1 MYLSDFVF
9 FDDTSTDMVS
19 NEFSV
24 NPNAEAL
31 TLQVTGE
38 SIPTLTVQGVVD
50 STSDQWVPL
59 ATLNQSNYA
68 FGKTITAAGIFAV
81 SVSGVKKVR
90 ISSSGAVGGFKAYG
104 LFV

>member
-9 FDDTSTDMVS
+9 FDDTSTDVVS

-68 FGKTITAAGIFAV
+68 LSNTITAAGIFAI

>member
-31 TLQVTGE
+31 NLQVTGE
-38 SIPTLTVQGVVD
+38 SVPTLTVQGMVD
-50 STSDQWVPL
+50 STSNQWVPL

-68 FGKTITAAGIFAV
+68 LGR
-81 SVSGVKKVR
+81 SE
-90 ISSSGAVGGFKAYG
+90 
-104 LFV
+104 

>member
-38 SIPTLTVQGVVD
+38 SIPTLTVQGMVD
-50 STSDQWVPL
+50 SASDQWVPL
-59 ATLNQSNYA
+59 ATLNQSDYA
-68 FGKTITAAGIFAV
+68 LGNTITAAGIFSI

>member
-24 NPNAEAL
+24 NPNAETL

-38 SIPTLTVQGVVD
+38 SVPTLTVQGMVD
-50 STSDQWVPL
+50 SNSDQWVPL

-68 FGKTITAAGIFAV
+68 FGKNITASGIFAV